1 MMWTMSP
8 WGSRSALIKGAEI
21 RFKPRNHLLSDSLAQ
36 SSFTKGLKFVMNF
49 RVFPILLFFILCSI
63 GLNCSE
69 PESTAQPDSSRKIQP
84 PVEEESPQWKKPLGK
99 LREKF
104 GLETNQLAI
113 IVDVS
118 EQRLYLVSDTQVVI
132 TYPVSTSRYGVGSKV
147 GTNRTPL
154 GTHRIASK
162 KGEGDPI
169 GTIFKA
175 RANTGKIA
183 KIYEDTTKLDQ
194 DLVTTRL
201 IWLEGL
207 EPGVN
212 KGKGIDSYR
221 RYIYIHGTPEEGLI
235 GQPRSHGCV
244 RMKNQ
249 DIIDL
254 FNRVSV
260 GTLVEIQR

>member
-1 MMWTMSP
+1 MS
-8 WGSRSALIKGAEI
+8 
-21 RFKPRNHLLSDSLAQ
+21 
-36 SSFTKGLKFVMNF
+36 F
-49 RVFPILLFFILCSI
+49 RVLPIFLFFLLCLFK
-63 GLNCSE
+63 LNNSE

-84 PVEEESPQWKKPLGK
+84 PVEKESPQWTKPLGK

-104 GLETNQLAI
+104 GLEADQHAT

-118 EQRLYLVSDTQVVI
+118 EQRLYLVSDTQVVK
-132 TYPVSTSRYGVGSKV
+132 TYPVSTSKYGVGSRAGSNK
-147 GTNRTPL
+147 TPL

-162 KGEGDPI
+162 KGKGAPI

-201 IWLEGL
+201 MWLEGL

-249 DIIDL
+249 DIIDF
-254 FNRVSV
+254 FNWVSV